1 MVCLFR
7 TAHPSKHC
15 ILFNVL
21 HIIVQGGSSAVPHH
35 YQKMDI
41 NMWIGFFL
49 MLEDRNDRY
58 ALEMY
63 QHAIFRL
70 TTYDTTC
77 KLPENLRSFL
87 TILILMYKNE
97 AVGKQDGIKLNTD
110 EVSHWWKD
118 LPEFFLSKIGWYIK
132 KFYNLLFWNMH
143 SLHFLSVVS
152 FINFSP

>member
-1 MVCLFR
+1 
-7 TAHPSKHC
+7 
-15 ILFNVL
+15 
-21 HIIVQGGSSAVPHH
+21 
-35 YQKMDI
+35 
-41 NMWIGFFL
+41 

-110 EVSHWWKD
+110 EVSH
-118 LPEFFLSKIGWYIK
+118 
-132 KFYNLLFWNMH
+132 
-143 SLHFLSVVS
+143 
-152 FINFSP
+152 